1 MEINYEI
8 HTIANSQGTGRERAY
23 IQLRSK
29 SAMTAEQLEKEIQ
42 SVCSLTS
49 SDVKA
54 VMSEISQIAIREL
67 SNGNR
72 FYLPEIGYLSL
83 SVGNTPISQKAN
95 NKITGKDIFL
105 RNINFRPEAKFLN
118 KVKKNVSFTKFPH
131 STLSTV
137 YTAEELWGKTEDY
150 LAQHRYIT
158 RQTMCTLFGLSEYKA
173 KQWIAQFLKEGKLV
187 KEGTERHPLYFPA

>member
-8 HTIANSQGTGRERAY
+8 HTIANSQGTGQERAY

-29 SAMTAEQLEKEIQ
+29 AAMTAEQLEKEIQ

-95 NKITGKDIFL
+95 SKITGKDIFL
-105 RNINFRPEAKFLN
+105 RNINFRPEAKFLSQI
-118 KVKKNVSFTKFPH
+118 KKNVSFTKSPH
-131 STLSTV
+131 STLSAV
-137 YTAEELWGKTEDY
+137 YTPEELWSKTEDY
-150 LAQHRYIT
+150 LARHRYIT
-158 RQTMCTLFGLSEYKA
+158 RQTMSTLFGLSEYKA

>member
-118 KVKKNVSFTKFPH
+118 KVKKNVSFTN
-131 STLSTV
+131 
-137 YTAEELWGKTEDY
+137 
-150 LAQHRYIT
+150 
-158 RQTMCTLFGLSEYKA
+158 
-173 KQWIAQFLKEGKLV
+173 
-187 KEGTERHPLYFPA
+187 